1 MLINR
6 VCTFGKVSVPTF
18 AHFPLKQWVQDV
30 KAEAMPQP
38 SLKAEGT
45 YLLIFS
51 FRYRGGRDWT
61 EHSQRLEEHQERAWP
76 GMVEAGTAGREH
88 ARWLG
93 MG

>member
-1 MLINR
+1 
-6 VCTFGKVSVPTF
+6 
-18 AHFPLKQWVQDV
+18 
-30 KAEAMPQP
+30 MPQP
-38 SLKAEGT
+38 SLKAHWDVSAFFF
-45 YLLIFS
+45 FS

-76 GMVEAGTAGREH
+76 GMVDAGMAGREH